1 MAPPLEIV
9 GVVGHVQNYNLDGK
23 GPVDMAYYLPHGT
36 AARLFPGFLVQGFV
50 VLKSEGDPLQLSAPL
65 RRLVQSIDPLQP
77 IYSVQSMEQVVS
89 SSVSDRRLNL
99 LLLGIF
105 AAVALLLA
113 SVGIYGVMSYSVEQR
128 TREIGIRMALGAE
141 RLAVMRLIVGQGA
154 RLAVVGIA
162 AGLAGA
168 FALSRVM
175 AGLLYGVSATDPLTY
190 VALAAVLAAVA
201 VGACAVPARRAVRV
215 DPAVALRAE

>member
-1 MAPPLEIV
+1 
-9 GVVGHVQNYNLDGK
+9 GHVENYSLDGK
-23 GPVDMAYYLPHGT
+23 GPVDSGFYLEASTT
-36 AARLFPGFLVQGFV
+36 AKLFPQFSNQAILSLRTQ
-50 VLKSEGDPLQLSAPL
+50 GDPLAQAAAV
-65 RRLVQSIDPLQP
+65 RRAVLEIDPLQP
-77 IYSVQSMEQVVS
+77 VFNQQSMEQVVS
-89 SSVSDRRLNL
+89 DSIRDRRLTL

-141 RLAVMRLIVGQGA
+141 RSAVLRLVVGQGA
-154 RLAVVGIA
+154 RLAGIGIA
-162 AGLAGA
+162 LGALGA

-175 AGLLYGVSATDPLTY
+175 AGLLFGVSATDPTTY
-190 VALAAVLAAVA
+190 ALLALLLGSVA
-201 VGACAVPARRAVRV
+201 VGACLLPAGRAVRV

>member
-1 MAPPLEIV
+1 MI
-9 GVVGHVQNYNLDGK
+9 
-23 GPVDMAYYLPHGT
+23 
-36 AARLFPGFLVQGFV
+36 
-50 VLKSEGDPLQLSAPL
+50 
-65 RRLVQSIDPLQP
+65 QSIDPLQP
-77 IYSVQSMEQVVS
+77 IFSIQSMEQVLS
-89 SSVSDRRLNL
+89 NAVSDRRLSL

-141 RLAVMRLIVGQGA
+141 RSSVLRLIVGQGA
-154 RLAVVGIA
+154 RLAAGGIVVGI
-162 AGLAGA
+162 AGA

-190 VALAAVLAAVA
+190 LALAAILAAVA
-201 VGACAVPARRAVRV
+201 LAACAVPARRAVLV
-215 DPAVALRAE
+215 DPVVALRAE

>member
-1 MAPPLEIV
+1 
-9 GVVGHVQNYNLDGK
+9 
-23 GPVDMAYYLPHGT
+23 
-36 AARLFPGFLVQGFV
+36 
-50 VLKSEGDPLQLSAPL
+50 VLLRAEGNPLQLAAPL
-65 RRLVQSIDPLQP
+65 RKLVQSIDPLQP
-77 IYSVQSMEQVVS
+77 IFSVQSMEQVVDA
-89 SSVSDRRLNL
+89 SVSDRRLNL

-141 RLAVMRLIVGQGA
+141 RLAVLRLIVGQGA
-154 RLAVVGIA
+154 RLAAVGIA
-162 AGLAGA
+162 AGVAGA

-175 AGLLYGVSATDPLTY
+175 AGMLYGISATDPLTY
-190 VALAAVLAAVA
+190 AALAAVLAAVA
-201 VGACAVPARRAVRV
+201 VGACIVPARRAVRV